1 MNAISKI
8 IYAIIVCKFLMGIRE
23 RLMSKTHVDPT
34 KCLLIEY
41 FPSTGPAL
49 LFGYADS
56 PGTLQQLV
64 FDMREHGFKTVADGQ
79 MAVVNPIGNNMFKFV
94 FSDERIG
101 PYRLCSTTRGR
112 WYDIAKKFGM
122 KAEVIDHMCGMN

>member
-1 MNAISKI
+1 MKTFAKI
-8 IYAIIVCKFLMGIRE
+8 IYTIIVCRFLMGIRE
-23 RLMSKTHVDPT
+23 RLMAKTHVDPT

-41 FPSTGPAL
+41 FPGTDQAL

-56 PGTLQQLV
+56 PRTLQQLA
-64 FDMREHGFKTVADGQ
+64 FDMCDHGFKTVPDGH

-94 FSDERIG
+94 YSDERIG